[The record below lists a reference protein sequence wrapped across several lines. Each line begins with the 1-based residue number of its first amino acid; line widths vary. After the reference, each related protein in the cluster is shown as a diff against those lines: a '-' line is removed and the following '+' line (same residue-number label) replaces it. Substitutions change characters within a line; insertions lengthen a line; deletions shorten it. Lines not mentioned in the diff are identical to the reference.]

1 MTGLSIADLMDGRRA
16 LVRTGSDRC
25 EVVAV
30 LSESDLRPV
39 PWYQRQSS
47 EVCQGLAAFDGDR
60 FVGFV
65 QTTQPL
71 PIPPP
76 PPKRRIT
83 ADDLIKRGREQS
95 PEPSL
100 SPEEQSLRNINRLR
114 GEDPEA
120 PAKA

>member
-30 LSESDLRPV
+30 LSEPDLRPV
-39 PWYQRQSS
+39 PWYQQGQAS
-47 EVCQGLAAFDGDR
+47 EMCQGLAAFDGDR

-83 ADDLIKRGREQS
+83 NNPLADENGKPMAEG
-95 PEPSL
+95 
-100 SPEEQSLRNINRLR
+100 
-114 GEDPEA
+114 
-120 PAKA
+120 